1 MKFICDVHMPIRL
14 SKFLATQGAESIH
27 VNQVLTGSSTPD
39 AVISQYADQN
49 DYIVITK
56 DTDFR
61 NAYLLKKTPRKLIRV
76 CLGNISNDRLIELFR
91 NQLALIKRLDLED
104 SFYLEINPDT
114 TLIY

>member
-27 VNQVLTGSSTPD
+27 VNQVLNGSSTPD
-39 AVISQYADQN
+39 TVISQYADQN

-91 NQLALIKRLDLED
+91 NQLALIKRLALED